1 MNGGKQMKE
10 MPSVEPWEIERE
22 QTTEFAKY
30 PCDDYLAERYQRESY
45 DRMLEIDRQCY
56 QEEALASYRKEM
68 MVDMEQ
74 NYKKKRL
81 AEWLSELQESTVKGI
96 DGVAAYCKQFDDTY
110 NQTLYSNFAMLL
122 DFYGEDDL
130 TSVVADLEE
139 LLEVMNNEV
148 GV

>member
-1 MNGGKQMKE
+1 MKE
-10 MPSVEPWEIERE
+10 ISSVEPREIERE

-30 PCDDYLAERYQRESY
+30 PCDEYLAERYQRESY
-45 DRMLEIDRQCY
+45 ERMIEVDRQRY

-68 MVDMEQ
+68 MNDMVQ

-81 AEWLSELQESTVKGI
+81 ADWIRGLNEKTDI
-96 DGVAAYCKQFDDTY
+96 DSIAEYCKQFDDTY
-110 NQTLYSNFAMLL
+110 NQPLYDNFLMLI

-139 LLEVMNNEV
+139 LLEAMNEEIEI
-148 GV
+148 